1 MRRAHRKRNGSMR
14 EVRKGSGK
22 IKMEDHG
29 SCVLGRPFGADGKGE
44 LLAGRRV
51 GGWNILGR
59 GSSP

>member
-1 MRRAHRKRNGSMR
+1 MR

-51 GGWNILGR
+51 GWWNILGR